1 MTISDKHLQWLES
14 RGIDPEQAVRSG
26 LYTDDGALVFP
37 FIVDGKEVGAKYRGA
52 GKKFWQKAP
61 EKRTFWNSGILDDPG
76 IASGTYPLIIT
87 EGEVDCLTAL
97 QAGYLAASVPDGAP
111 PPSDAPLP
119 AGVPQDEDTGKF
131 SFVFNNRDK
140 LKKVKRF
147 VLAVDNDA
155 PGIRLAAEL
164 VRRLGASRCSFVTY
178 PEGCKDLNEVL
189 LKHGPDAVRDVL
201 DGAKPYP
208 VRGVYRLED
217 YPPAEPIRP
226 IPTGWPTVDKHF
238 GLFPGAFTVVT
249 GIPGNGKT
257 TWVMNLTVNMA
268 RSHGW
273 KTVVFSPEMP
283 TVPFMHNK
291 LRCITTGKPLH
302 LLLRDAELLR
312 KTDRFLNDH
321 FVFIDADPEEG
332 LDEDMTLEWVCDR
345 VVDAVHRYGVRHFIL
360 DPWNEVEHAKP
371 SHEAMPDYIGR
382 GIRTLKKLAKQ
393 YQIAITVIAHPTK
406 AVAGE
411 NPRMP
416 NLYDIEG
423 SAHWYNKPDLGVVVG
438 RNMDDPTD
446 PDTIIRV
453 CKVRHEGTGR
463 KGEIRMRFDEATSRF
478 EMLDP
483 SYTYAEAAE

>member
-1 MTISDKHLQWLES
+1 
-14 RGIDPEQAVRSG
+14 VR
-26 LYTDDGALVFP
+26 F
-37 FIVDGKEVGAKYRGA
+37 
-52 GKKFWQKAP
+52 
-61 EKRTFWNSGILDDPG
+61 
-76 IASGTYPLIIT
+76 
-87 EGEVDCLTAL
+87 
-97 QAGYLAASVPDGAP
+97 
-111 PPSDAPLP
+111 
-119 AGVPQDEDTGKF
+119 
-131 SFVFNNRDK
+131 
-140 LKKVKRF
+140 
-147 VLAVDNDA
+147 
-155 PGIRLAAEL
+155 
-164 VRRLGASRCSFVTY
+164 
-178 PEGCKDLNEVL
+178 
-189 LKHGPDAVRDVL
+189 VL

-208 VRGVYRLED
+208 VRGVYKLED
-217 YPPAEPIRP
+217 YPPAEPIRTV
-226 IPTGWPTVDKHF
+226 PTGWPTVDKHF

-268 RSHGW
+268 RTHGW

-302 LLLRDAELLR
+302 LLLRDPELLR

-332 LDEDMTLEWVCDR
+332 LDEDMTLEWVCER

-371 SHEAMPDYIGR
+371 AHESMPDYIGR

-438 RNMDDPTD
+438 RNMEDPTD